1 MEKGATQPIIVIKKK
16 GHGHGH
22 HGGSWKVALAD
33 FMTAMMAFFL
43 LMWLLGSTSENEQK
57 AIAGYF
63 QDPGSEYVVGE
74 GGADLGLITQDQPL
88 QQSQSDQPQNEDASD
103 KEGYKD
109 NTKPETAENVPEDE
123 LKKQLEKREQEQLDE
138 LKKKL
143 EQEINTLDSVFEQIK
158 DQILIDFTALGLRI
172 QIVDKDQRPMFD
184 VGSAN
189 LKPYSAD
196 VLHALAPI
204 LNKVQNKISV
214 TGHTDATPYG
224 VNATYTNWEL
234 SADRANA
241 ARRALLEGSYPEGKV
256 ATVQGMGSAAPF
268 LIDNPTEPINRRIAI
283 IVLKKAVADALTNG
297 GAGLDG
303 QQLIKQGGGSYNNYS
318 DSRSANPF
326 LSADEVDSAVDSGL
340 DSKQVIEQRGSS
352 NQRGAS
358 QNNSNAAASSA
369 APVPSAATP
378 SFPIEQK
385 KVLSPDEIDSAID
398 SSP

>member
-1 MEKGATQPIIVIKKK
+1 MEKGAAQQPIIIKKKK

-88 QQSQSDQPQNEDASD
+88 QQSQSDQPENEDASD
-103 KEGYKD
+103 KDGYKD

-138 LKKKL
+138 LKKQL
-143 EQEINTLDSVFEQIK
+143 EQEINALDSVFQQIK

-184 VGSAN
+184 IGSAN
-189 LKPYSAD
+189 LKPYSVD

-241 ARRALLEGSYPEGKV
+241 ARRALLVGSYPESKV
-256 ATVQGMGSAAPF
+256 ATVQGMGSAAPY
-268 LIDNPTEPINRRIAI
+268 LIDKPTEPINRRIAI

-297 GAGLDG
+297 GMGLDG
-303 QQLIKQGGGSYNNYS
+303 QQLINRGGG
-318 DSRSANPF
+318 DSSGGVFGSPF
-326 LSADEVDSAVDSGL
+326 LSADEVDSAIDAGL
-340 DSKQVIEQRGSS
+340 DGQQVIEQRGS
-352 NQRGAS
+352 NQTSVR
-358 QNNSNAAASSA
+358 NANPSSVSA
-369 APVPSAATP
+369 LPSGATP
-378 SFPIEQK
+378 TFPIEQK
-385 KVLSPDEIDSAID
+385 PVLSADEIESAID
-398 SSP
+398 SSQ

>member
-1 MEKGATQPIIVIKKK
+1 MEKGAAPQPIIVKKK
-16 GHGHGH
+16 KHGHGH

-43 LMWLLGSTSENEQK
+43 LMWLLGSTSQNEQQ

-88 QQSQSDQPQNEDASD
+88 QQSQSDQPENEDASD

-143 EQEINTLDSVFEQIK
+143 EQEINALDSVFQQIK

-184 VGSAN
+184 VVSAN
-189 LKPYSAD
+189 LKSYSVD

-204 LNKVQNKISV
+204 LDKVQNKISV

-224 VNATYTNWEL
+224 ANATYTNWEL

-241 ARRALLEGSYPEGKV
+241 ARRALLEGSYPESKV
-256 ATVQGMGSAAPF
+256 ATVQGMGSAAPY
-268 LIDNPTEPINRRIAI
+268 LIDQPTEPINRRIAI
-283 IVLKKAVADALTNG
+283 IVLKKAVAEALTNG
-297 GAGLDG
+297 GMGLDG
-303 QQLIKQGGGSYNNYS
+303 QQLINQDGGKSGNSRFENS
-318 DSRSANPF
+318 TGSRSTNPF
-326 LSADEVDSAVDSGL
+326 LSADEVDNAVDSGL
-340 DSKQVIEQRGSS
+340 DRQQVMDQRGNNNTRKSTPA
-352 NQRGAS
+352 AS
-358 QNNSNAAASSA
+358 TSASSA
-369 APVPSAATP
+369 TGI
-378 SFPIEQK
+378 SFPVEQK
-385 KVLSPDEIDSAID
+385 PVLSPDEIDNAID
-398 SSP
+398 SAQ